1 VVSAYGLAQRL
12 ARNGRGFRRHL
23 AELEKS
29 QWYSEAEFL
38 ELQREKLSR
47 LVKHAYDRVPY
58 YRTVMKERGLTPDD
72 IRDPSDLQ
80 KLPFLTKEIVRTRYA
95 ELVSE
100 DADRRRPRRSAS
112 SGTTGTPLVT
122 LRDQNS
128 IEFEQAS
135 LWRHWGIGGL
145 PLFGRRASLRG
156 HPVVPPNQTTPP
168 FWRRNLAENQLVM
181 SGFHLSFDAGPSFA
195 AAIQDFGARAVEAL
209 PASAYFLAESML
221 AHGVRLDLDLV
232 LTGSEP
238 IYPMHREVMERAFG
252 CKVFD
257 FYGISER
264 VAFGM
269 ECDRHTGLHMAPEYG
284 IVEFVDPRFQHE
296 EGIREVVGTGLN
308 NYAMPLIRY
317 RTEDFTRPVDLEC
330 PCGRKMPLVAP
341 FETRVTGMLVT
352 PNGRVMAYALVNYA
366 FMGLE
371 NIRKSQIVQESPE
384 DVVVRIVAG
393 GEFSD
398 TDRRSVIERLEQLMG
413 EGTHVDVE
421 LVDDIP
427 REPSGKYRWIVS
439 KVNPID
445 AEPDGTGTGSTG
457 TGAIRTGTAGTDVN
471 GRGNAGGGR
480 SRDE

>member
-1 VVSAYGLAQRL
+1 MVTAYGLAQRL
-12 ARNGRGFRRHL
+12 ARNGRGFRDHL
-23 AELEKS
+23 AALEKS

-38 ELQREKLSR
+38 ELQREKLASLIR
-47 LVKHAYDRVPY
+47 HAYDKVPY
-58 YRTVMKERGLTPDD
+58 YRGVMKERGLTPDD
-72 IRDPSDLQ
+72 VRDPSDLQ
-80 KLPFLTKEIVRTRYA
+80 KLPYLTKEIVRTRYA

-100 DADRRRPRRSAS
+100 DAGRRRTRESAS

-156 HPVVPPNQTTPP
+156 QPVVPPNQTTPP
-168 FWRRNLAENQLVM
+168 FWRSNLAESQLVM
-181 SGFHLSFDAGPSFA
+181 SGFHLSFEAGPAFA
-195 AAIQDFGARAVEAL
+195 GAIRDFGARALEAL

-238 IYPMHREVMERAFG
+238 IYPMHREVIERAFG

-269 ECDRHTGLHMAPEYG
+269 ECDRHTGLHVAPEYG
-284 IVEFVDPRFQHE
+284 IVELVDPEFRHE
-296 EGIREVVGTGLN
+296 EGVREVVGTGLN

-317 RTEDFTRPVDLEC
+317 RTEDFTKPLDLEC
-330 PCGRKMPLVAP
+330 PCGRKMPLLAP

-366 FMGLE
+366 FMGLK
-371 NIRKSQIVQESPE
+371 NIRKSQIVQEAPD

-393 GEFSD
+393 GEFSEE
-398 TDRRSVIERLEQLMG
+398 DRESVIGRLETLMG
-413 EGTHVDVE
+413 EGAHVGVE
-421 LVDDIP
+421 VVDDIP

-445 AEPDGTGTGSTG
+445 AEPDGTGPEAS
-457 TGAIRTGTAGTDVN
+457 ATDTM
-471 GRGNAGGGR
+471 GPGGAGGEG